1 MGAVMRR
8 RLLDHARAAWDTTWT
23 AMRLFVADQGLTWA
37 GAIGLYLFLS
47 VPPFMVAV
55 TWAASPLFGTDG
67 AAGFVVEQVSKYLPA
82 RQELLEGI
90 VTSAPDSLGG
100 AVASIAFLLVSASR
114 AFAAMTSAINVL
126 WRRVD
131 RLTFGRRQ
139 LLRVGMVALAL
150 ALLLLAG
157 LAEAGLN
164 ALAGG
169 DGSESGFW
177 LIDWQLLPSLLLFLF
192 LTVSYKILP
201 REPVSRVHA
210 AIGALAATVG
220 IRLAQAGTGI
230 LAERG
235 TFETPYGELAGVA
248 LMATWALVV
257 GIIIL
262 WCAALVAA
270 FDGKRPEDGEGESR
284 FTRSA

>member
-1 MGAVMRR
+1 MAR
-8 RLLDHARAAWDTTWT
+8 RLSHHARAAWDTIRT
-23 AMRLFVADQGLTWA
+23 AMRLFIADQGLTWA

-55 TWAASPLFGTDG
+55 TWAAGPFFGTDG
-67 AAGFVVEQVSKYLPA
+67 AAGFVVEQVAKYLPT
-82 RQELLEGI
+82 RQDLLEGI
-90 VTSAPDSLGG
+90 VTSAPDSPGG
-100 AVASIAFLLVSASR
+100 AAISIGLLLFSASR
-114 AFAAMTSAINVL
+114 AFAAMISAINVL

-139 LLRVGMVALAL
+139 LLRIGMVALAL

-157 LAEAGLN
+157 LAEAGLT

-177 LIDWQLLPSLLLFLF
+177 LIDWQLLPSLLLLAFLA
-192 LTVSYKILP
+192 VSYKKLP
-201 REPVSRVHA
+201 REPVSWVHA
-210 AIGALAATVG
+210 GIGALAATVG

-235 TFETPYGELAGVA
+235 TFSTPYGDLAGVA
-248 LMATWALVV
+248 VLATWALVV
-257 GIIIL
+257 GVIIL

-270 FDGKRPEDGEGESR
+270 LDGKGPEDGDGESR

>member
-1 MGAVMRR
+1 MAR
-8 RLLDHARAAWDTTWT
+8 RLTRHARAAWDTIWT
-23 AMRLFVADQGLTWA
+23 AMRLFVGDQGLTWA

-90 VTSAPDSLGG
+90 VTSPPDTAAG
-100 AVASIAFLLVSASR
+100 ALVSIGLLLFSASR

-139 LLRVGMVALAL
+139 LLRIGMVVLAL
-150 ALLLLAG
+150 SLLLLAALG
-157 LAEAGLN
+157 EAGLT

-177 LIDWQLLPSLLLFLF
+177 LIDWQLLPSLLLLVFLA
-192 LTVSYKILP
+192 VSYKVLP
-201 REPVSRVHA
+201 RQPVSWGHA
-210 AIGALAATVG
+210 GIGALAATVG
-220 IRLAQAGTGI
+220 VRLAQAGTGI

-257 GIIIL
+257 GVIVL

-270 FDGKRPEDGEGESR
+270 LDGKRPEDDEGESR
-284 FTRSA
+284 FTRST